1 MAEEKTEIEEDS
13 AGEMTWQRPDFD
25 KLRIAALL
33 KHPHRKK
40 RVHSASYSHS
50 GVNGLTIDGI
60 PSDVQA
66 LTTAL
71 RRSHVSSN
79 RAPYGKNSRKS
90 RDGRRIP
97 SKRGGKRL
105 EDPTDVLD
113 EIELD
118 HDDPDYDSDANDPVT
133 LETLSPTPSDQEFE
147 SAFESLLKEFF
158 IHGKTQEVVVSSF
171 PIGRSSVHPIVPIT

>member
-1 MAEEKTEIEEDS
+1 MVEEKSDVPKEVEEDS

-71 RRSHVSSN
+71 RRAHVSSN
-79 RAPYGKNSRKS
+79 RVPYGKNSRKS

-97 SKRGGKRL
+97 SKRGGKRQ
-105 EDPTDVLD
+105 DPTDVLD

-118 HDDPDYDSDANDPVT
+118 HKDPDYDSDANDPVT
-133 LETLSPTPSDQEFE
+133 LETLSPAPSDQEFE
-147 SAFESLLKEFF
+147 RAFESLLKEFF
-158 IHGKTQEVVVSSF
+158 IHGKTQEVVVSFISF
-171 PIGRSSVHPIVPIT
+171 SA

>member
-97 SKRGGKRL
+97 SKRKLRHTSGLFSQVVGNGWRIP
-105 EDPTDVLD
+105 PTF
-113 EIELD
+113 
-118 HDDPDYDSDANDPVT
+118 SM
-133 LETLSPTPSDQEFE
+133 
-147 SAFESLLKEFF
+147 K
-158 IHGKTQEVVVSSF
+158 
-171 PIGRSSVHPIVPIT
+171 